1 MDDQPSLFQ
10 PLIHGKPTIPP
21 STNNHCV
28 HHASHNS
35 GTIDILVRFLSVFFI
50 GLLALYADREASK
63 GFDITIINDI
73 KHSVAGRRFHLFYVS
88 NDKATRIILDTS
100 NFVECLL
107 YPEAHAQPKKHIN
120 HVILR
125 LSSLNLTSHNTGVVV
140 HHSPNKKNDHFV
152 FDISPSIMDDQ
163 PNAHRALVTA
173 ILRGMAHV
181 WLWDG
186 EAHAPPELIDGM
198 VEYTRMVGEQ
208 GLFDETKSY
217 GMGTK
222 LPGCDKFWWKDK
234 DPRVVAQM
242 LNYYEGHSKGFIQRL
257 NGAMREKWHD
267 RMVDD
272 ALGMPLQNL
281 CGTYNFCRY
290 SS

>member
-1 MDDQPSLFQ
+1 MHDQQSLFQ
-10 PLIHGKPTIPP
+10 PLIHGKPSIPP
-21 STNNHCV
+21 STNNHYV
-28 HHASHNS
+28 HHASHN
-35 GTIDILVRFLSVFFI
+35 INILVRFLLVFFI

-73 KHSVAGRRFHLFYVS
+73 KDSVAGRRFHLFYVS
-88 NDKATRIILDTS
+88 NDKATRIILHTS
-100 NFVECLL
+100 NFVEHLL

-120 HVILR
+120 HVVLR
-125 LSSLNLTSHNTGVVV
+125 LPSWNLTSHNIGVVV
-140 HHSPNKKNDHFV
+140 HHSPNKQNDHFV
-152 FDISPSIMDDQ
+152 LDISPSIMDDQ
-163 PNAHRALVTA
+163 PNAHRTLVTA

-186 EAHAPPELIDGM
+186 EARAPPELIDGM
-198 VEYTRMVGEQ
+198 VEYTRMVAEQ

-217 GMGTK
+217 GMSTK
-222 LPGCDKFWWKDK
+222 LPGCDRFWWKDK

-242 LNYYEGHSKGFIQRL
+242 LNYYEGHTKGFIQRL

-281 CGTYNFCRY
+281 CGTFNFSRY